1 MIQDTFARAYERGVP
16 ILFGTDTGVSAHGD
30 NWREFVYMAEAG
42 MPMLEAITVATSKPA
57 AVLGREDIGAI
68 EVGRLADI
76 GAGPGNP
83 LEDPMLMGQMAFVMK
98 DGEVVRNTL

>member
-1 MIQDTFARAYERGVP
+1 MADRTTLPVTRRGCLNEDHRRRRGRTFGRSGSKLA
-16 ILFGTDTGVSAHGD
+16 VSK
-30 NWREFVYMAEAG
+30 R
-42 MPMLEAITVATSKPA
+42 LCSTSRPA

-76 GAGPGNP
+76 VAVPGNP

-98 DGEVVRNTL
+98 GGEVVRNMP